1 MIISRLWMACL
12 AAARWGAIALVTALV
27 AAAAAPPAL
36 SWVFAPPPSWRR
48 VGARMSIAR
57 CLLEVRMLFCLG
69 DSGPT
74 VPVQPSGGGC
84 WRLGVV
90 PVAAAESAVSA
101 NFLTTQ

>member
-1 MIISRLWMACL
+1 MACL

-27 AAAAAPPAL
+27 TALVAAAVAPPAL
-36 SWVFAPPPSWRR
+36 SWVYAPPPSWKR

-57 CLLEVRMLFCLG
+57 CLLEVRILFCLG

-74 VPVQPSGGGC
+74 GPVQPSGGGC

-90 PVAAAESAVSA
+90 PVAAAESAI
-101 NFLTTQ
+101 FLTTQ